1 MVSPPRAPWQG
12 VTLIV
17 IRKLLDSF
25 LKTEV
30 WNGFDNWK
38 RNVNGNKT
46 SWFYGEDERHD
57 VFLNG
62 QSLYQLDAGDKVSVQ
77 TSTSEKVTWIIIL
90 KSSTTRES
98 SIVTFESIVKTSQN
112 CHSGDRDGRHDR
124 RRLKLI
130 HQKGQLTNNFQTNC
144 FFEGFLVQKLE

>member
-1 MVSPPRAPWQG
+1 MTTPKIIAHNLWAIIDSLEV
-12 VTLIV
+12 VLI
-17 IRKLLDSF
+17 IILKLLDSF

-30 WNGFDNWK
+30 WNDFDNWK

-77 TSTSEKVTWIIIL
+77 TSTSEKVTWIKASI
-90 KSSTTRES
+90 TT
-98 SIVTFESIVKTSQN
+98 
-112 CHSGDRDGRHDR
+112 
-124 RRLKLI
+124 
-130 HQKGQLTNNFQTNC
+130 QL
-144 FFEGFLVQKLE
+144 